1 MNLARILR
9 IFKLFLYYER
19 YLYGVLAKMLRG
31 EKFAKFTLGKAPTC
45 VKAMLEA

>member
-1 MNLARILR
+1 MNMARILR
-9 IFKLFLYYER
+9 ILKLFYITKDAYM
-19 YLYGVLAKMLRG
+19 VFWLRG